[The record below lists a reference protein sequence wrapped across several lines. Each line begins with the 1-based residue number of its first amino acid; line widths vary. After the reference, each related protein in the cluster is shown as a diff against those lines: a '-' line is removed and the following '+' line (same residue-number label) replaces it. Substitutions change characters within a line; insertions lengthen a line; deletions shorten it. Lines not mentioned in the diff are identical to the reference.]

1 MDFKKFTFRV
11 SFKLPYSHIISIT
24 TIEANE
30 IDEARAKCFKKLSNR
45 TINKIEVLKI
55 D

>member
-1 MDFKKFTFRV
+1 MKQFTFRV
-11 SFKLPYSHIISIT
+11 SFKLPYSHIISMT
-24 TIEANE
+24 TIEANG
-30 IDEARAKCFKKLSNR
+30 IDEAIAKCYKKFSNR